1 MFVLGE
7 ELINCRI
14 HAEQNSSI
22 NKAIMDFKLL
32 NYMYNNDD
40 YKKKIDGVD
49 KKNMYKFI
57 KNSLKVLVK
66 AYIKSPDSF
75 NQAKMTYD
83 LIDTRIFNDKKS
95 RNYIQR
101 YEFFIKHPKL
111 HSFLFELRYF
121 RVYLK

>member
-1 MFVLGE
+1 
-7 ELINCRI
+7 
-14 HAEQNSSI
+14 
-22 NKAIMDFKLL
+22 MDFKLL